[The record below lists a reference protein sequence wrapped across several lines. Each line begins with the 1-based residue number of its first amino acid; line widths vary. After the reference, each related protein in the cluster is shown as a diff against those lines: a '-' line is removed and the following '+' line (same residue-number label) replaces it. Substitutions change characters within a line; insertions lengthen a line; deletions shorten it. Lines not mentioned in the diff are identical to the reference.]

1 MIKVPFIEEE
11 LTKGRGIKSISKEGD
26 GPGGGM
32 SDVESCNRSP
42 NLWSRGNP
50 LRIHEILEIPVQVR
64 GWGEVNA
71 RELLQYD
78 GHASEIEIA
87 EGVDGVVGWS
97 TSFLGREMWLLRE
110 GSIQPC
116 VQKKI
121 VS

>member
-50 LRIHEILEIPVQVR
+50 CGFTKFSRSLYR
-64 GWGEVNA
+64 
-71 RELLQYD
+71 
-78 GHASEIEIA
+78 
-87 EGVDGVVGWS
+87 
-97 TSFLGREMWLLRE
+97 
-110 GSIQPC
+110 
-116 VQKKI
+116 
-121 VS
+121 